1 MPKATGPLYKVAYRR
16 RRENRTN
23 YEKRLGQIKADAPRL
38 VVRTSNKGIRVQ
50 FVAFEQGG
58 DRTRAQAV
66 SDELSEMGWLPQSN
80 TPTAYLV
87 GLLAGKRAKKAKIG
101 GFHVDIGIHTPSKGR
116 ILFAAAMGAKAAG
129 LEATIPEGEDAMV
142 SESRIKGEHIST
154 YAKELK
160 STNPAKFGKLFAR
173 YAAKNIDV
181 TALPALFEKTKQRVE
196 SG

>member
-23 YEKRLGQIKADAPRL
+23 YEKRLGQIKAATPRL
-38 VVRTSNKGIRVQ
+38 VVRTSNRGIRVQ
-50 FVAFEQGG
+50 FVDFEQGG
-58 DRTRAQAV
+58 DLTRAQAV
-66 SDELSEMGWLPQSN
+66 SGELDEMGWLSQSN

-87 GLLAGKRAKKAKIG
+87 GLMAGMRAKKAKIS
-101 GFHVDIGIHTPSKGR
+101 GFHLDIGIHTPSKGR

-129 LEATIPEGEDAMV
+129 LEADIPEGEDAMV
-142 SESRIKGEHIST
+142 SEDRIKGEHIAE
-154 YAKELK
+154 YAKTLK
-160 STNPAKFGKLFAR
+160 TSDHAKFGKLFSR

-181 TALPALFEKTKQRVE
+181 TALPALFEKTKQRVA

>member
-23 YEKRLGQIKADAPRL
+23 YEKRLGQIKASTPRL
-38 VVRTSNKGIRVQ
+38 VVRTSNKGVRVQ
-50 FVAFEQGG
+50 FVDFEQSG
-58 DRTRAQAV
+58 DLTRAQAV

-87 GLLAGKRAKKAKIG
+87 GLMAGLRAKKAKIG
-101 GFHVDIGIHTPSKGR
+101 GFHLDIGIHTPSKGR

-129 LEATIPEGEDAMV
+129 LEAIIPEGEDAMV
-142 SESRIKGEHIST
+142 SADRIKGEHIAA
-154 YAKELK
+154 YAKTLK
-160 STNPAKFGKLFAR
+160 SSDPAKYGKLFAR

-181 TALPALFEKTKQRVE
+181 TTLPALFEKTKQRVA